1 MTSAVTSAPLPSA
14 DAPSFALDLA
24 FTPADMSLVKAIAG
38 SAEHQRLCCGDAWDA
53 TLQLWLRHLAQTGGD
68 AVPEPL
74 LNCEEVCLGLQF
86 VNDEEIAELNQRW
99 RNKDSAT
106 DVLSFSALEAEMPLE
121 GDPSVELGDII
132 VSVPTAERQALEQNH
147 SLERELCWLVSHG
160 LLHLLGWDHPDDA
173 SLMTMLQCQEQLLA
187 MAGMV
192 HSHGEI
198 DCESADE
205 ITAGP

>member
-1 MTSAVTSAPLPSA
+1 
-14 DAPSFALDLA
+14 
-24 FTPADMSLVKAIAG
+24 
-38 SAEHQRLCCGDAWDA
+38 
-53 TLQLWLRHLAQTGGD
+53 
-68 AVPEPL
+68 
-74 LNCEEVCLGLQF
+74 
-86 VNDEEIAELNQRW
+86 
-99 RNKDSAT
+99 
-106 DVLSFSALEAEMPLE
+106 MPLE
-121 GDPSVELGDII
+121 ADLSVELGDII

-192 HSHGEI
+192 LSHGEI